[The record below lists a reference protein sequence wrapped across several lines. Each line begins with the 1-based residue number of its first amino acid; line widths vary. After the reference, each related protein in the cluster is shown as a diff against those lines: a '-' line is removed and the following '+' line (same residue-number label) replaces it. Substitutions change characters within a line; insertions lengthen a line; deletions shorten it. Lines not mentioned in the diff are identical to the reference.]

1 MFIQN
6 RDKLLNFWI
15 NGIVAREL
23 RPIAYWSWR
32 MNLCKPFFPIL
43 LKISGLLPK
52 KIVKFYRNHQF
63 FEEEDRNL
71 IGVWVELLKSIG

>member
-15 NGIVAREL
+15 NGIVARKL

-32 MNLCKPFFPIL
+32 MNLCKSFFPIL
-43 LKISGLLPK
+43 LKISELLPK
-52 KIVKFYRNHQF
+52 
-63 FEEEDRNL
+63 NL
-71 IGVWVELLKSIG
+71 EILQ